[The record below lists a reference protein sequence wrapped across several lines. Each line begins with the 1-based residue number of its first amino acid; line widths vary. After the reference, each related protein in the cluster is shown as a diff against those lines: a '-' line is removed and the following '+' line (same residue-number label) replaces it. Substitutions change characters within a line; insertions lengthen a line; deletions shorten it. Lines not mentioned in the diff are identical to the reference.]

1 MGNKQHPLLM
11 VELEGPGIGPGRMA
25 VSQLLCVLENFGK
38 VLLRTGQVL
47 AGENHSTRKG
57 PKTKRLKESID
68 LQLVLLTHGSPTTV
82 LGFDRGVQIDFPEM
96 DDGEYILE
104 TSLQGLAVIQNPEY
118 PLPAG
123 VNRGVLLAW
132 RELGL
137 LFRKSCIRILFSL
150 NNHEIPLQIEYTPAG
165 FEQIQKRIRGPEL
178 KLRTVEGRLLMADFK
193 EFGTRCRIHPP
204 IGNPIM
210 CLFEEDQKEDVLG
223 NILQYVRIEG
233 EAQEDPISGKITN
246 IKIHDIERIED
257 MEADVNNIPTGEPL
271 PFDFW
276 KSWTIEELAEVQ
288 GVIPVTDVSVLLGT
302 WPGEVDDGF
311 EEFIQDLRRQ
321 NMIGENNP

>member
-1 MGNKQHPLLM
+1 MI
-11 VELEGPGIGPGRMA
+11 ELEGPGIGPGRMT
-25 VSQLLCVLENFGK
+25 VSQLLCLLENFGK

-47 AGENHSTRKG
+47 AGESHSTRKG

-68 LQLVLLTHGSPTTV
+68 LQLVQLTHGSPTTV

-104 TSLQGLAVIQNPEY
+104 TTLQGLTAIQNPDH

-123 VNRGVLLAW
+123 VDRGVLLAW

-137 LFRKSCIRILFSL
+137 LFRKRCNRILFSL
-150 NNHEIPLQIEYTPAG
+150 NNRAIPLRIKYTPAG

-178 KLRTVEGRLLMADFK
+178 NLRTVEGRLLMTDFK
-193 EFGTRCRIHPP
+193 EYGTRCRIHPP
-204 IGNPIM
+204 IGDPII
-210 CLFEEDQKEDVLG
+210 CLFDEDQKEAVLE

-233 EAQEDPISGKITN
+233 EAQEDSISRKITN
-246 IKIHDIERIED
+246 IKIRDIERIED
-257 MEADVNNIPTGEPL
+257 MEVDEKNIPTGEPL

-276 KSWTIEELAEVQ
+276 KSWTIEELAEAQ
-288 GVIPVTDVSVLLGT
+288 GVIPVTDVTALLGT

-321 NMIGENNP
+321 NSIGENNP